1 MIPVDYDPFTQGNE
15 GNLQLVPVDHDPFT
29 DDTNTEG
36 TDHPAPSFKAV
47 ELPWYEEYLL
57 NTLRQG
63 YAQGKQG
70 ISTALADLG
79 ITGKDKA
86 AYGARQAD
94 LHRQS
99 ERFAPSLEDDEALQ
113 RVSEAESFGEAL
125 AEVIENPKII
135 SDTALRSMGIFAPTL
150 AVTTAASMAGG
161 PYATAA
167 AAGTGSAATEYALT
181 LTSTMRE
188 HRLDPSNPRDWARA
202 IDDEELMGRAR
213 ESGVKRGL
221 AVGAFDAA
229 TAGLAGKF
237 LKGAKPGIVSPV
249 TRSTGEVGIQAA
261 GGMGGET
268 TAQLLD
274 KGKISSPGEILL
286 EGIAEAPTAVAEVPG
301 NIRHANRQAAS
312 KPDLK
317 SDEEFF
323 QEEETRSPD
332 ATEAEESAPAA
343 DTQPSNFA
351 DLEPKA
357 DINRV
362 KDKPVPEKTETI
374 EAQLK
379 AFEEGRKPAVLLT
392 PGESLPAIPEGAQVA
407 TIPERGLLIY
417 KDPAVLELAQ
427 NDRMGEALGYGISEK
442 PVSDTVVTARDKDGT
457 VVQDVLTDG
466 RPEVVEA
473 AEKTAGPE
481 GTVEARPASEALKER
496 NEDDKKAMQ
505 KAPAAPDAPA
515 SPQSPAQTPEA
526 FSRQPT
532 TPDLNIAQS
541 AEREKNE
548 DKPAAS
554 SLRGKDL
561 TEQLVEGARKSKT
574 YDKYKSWANGFF
586 GRNKARM
593 LNKRLEKIW
602 RTVSGPIESEKT
614 SIDDAAHEAAT
625 SPKNDLP
632 EPTDAQ
638 KESGV
643 YKKGH
648 ISLHGLDISIE
659 NPKGSTR
666 SGKDSDGKEWKTK
679 MAHHYGYIKGKG
691 EAADGDHP
699 DVFLGPDAENADLP
713 VFVIDQIDPKT
724 GKFDEHKV
732 LMGFKNQLAA
742 KRGYLKNY
750 EKGWKGAGAV
760 NKMSLDEFKAWLA
773 SGKTK
778 QPVSYKAPK
787 RLKPKSKQ
795 DVTVENRPANEALD
809 EKHRENN
816 DPVATA
822 FKVKPISEKQFIV
835 LGDKDQIRSILN
847 QAGVKTLK
855 GLYDKRRGGLVFPMK
870 HQETI
875 QAALTPK
882 ADELTDTDSMV
893 ERHTKAI
900 ETDSARPQKTEAV
913 DSELPPSGANA
924 FAPGDAYVGFIKDM
938 VETSPETQAKPIRR
952 EDVLIP
958 FLKALDVPLYQGRV
972 KGKGRLGF
980 YLPKKESVR
989 IRNKNDLET
998 ASHELAHLI
1007 DDRVPEIRKAWLK
1020 DKVLREE
1027 LRSISYDQKKIY
1039 EGFAEGVRLWMTQ
1052 PDKLA
1057 QVAPHFNEWFNQ
1069 FTEQHEYGSALK
1081 KAQQGMTDWFAQ
1093 DALTRAK
1100 SKIGNAKPINESLHN
1115 TFNNFRQTVSDDL
1128 DGLYKMERGLTGQIK
1143 PSGPYETARL
1153 TRGAFSMVEGALTI
1167 GAPMVNPDGSFV
1179 FKGKSLEAILEPV
1192 SDRIEEWTRYAVG
1205 RSAKELLLQ
1214 NREHLFTKAEI
1225 TAMLKLE
1232 TPEFKQAFR
1241 DYQTWNKRVVDFAQA
1256 LGIINPETRKLWRR
1270 AQYLP
1275 FYRVNADHRPRAE
1288 SNVSGDW
1295 QGIQRLTGGTDNIRD
1310 VLQNMIQ
1317 NASQLI
1323 VQAVRN
1329 EARAS
1334 VADMADTIK
1343 GGGRFMVKIPR
1354 GTGQTQI
1361 SKAEIMRIVE
1371 QAGIVPG
1378 DVLADYS
1385 RLKDLV
1391 TVFQFGQ
1398 APKGKNV
1405 VAVMRGGKAD
1415 YYEVGDPLLMRS
1427 LQALDRPVK
1436 NWITRFLGGF
1446 KRVGQSSITLSL
1458 DFISANL
1465 ARDTVMGGIMSKHG
1479 FRPFVDSI
1487 RGMKSRI
1494 TKDPAY
1500 QEFIANGGG
1509 FSSVY
1514 LDDQAFK
1521 KRLEQFYGKKG
1532 INYRTVIDTPAKFL
1546 YFMETLADAFEMST
1560 RLGEFKRA
1568 RGKGSDPRHAAYS
1581 AREVSTDFAMRGDSE
1596 VLGFFFDTVMFL
1608 KAGVNGMD
1616 RLYRGIADDTNRR
1629 QIAVKTALLALAST
1643 TLYALNRDN
1652 DLYDRLEDWDKDG
1665 HWHFFI
1671 PKAGAKVNAP
1681 LEKRYHHFRYPKL
1694 WEIGAVSSMAERS
1707 LENLL
1712 ESTPKKL
1719 GKDYLRIVLDQFKL
1733 DYVPQAIEPLYEQY
1747 LNRNR
1752 FTGAPIE
1759 TQTME
1764 QLAPFA
1770 RSKHYTAK
1778 ILQETGLKSR
1788 NLPRALQVPPART
1801 EALLRGYLNTWA
1813 MYGLSLADA
1822 ALYDDKPDMRVD
1834 DYPVLRRFYAAEP
1847 AKRTQYET
1855 QFYDMLREATELRRT
1870 IRQMD
1875 KIGRPDIA
1883 DEISNRK
1890 GVDNYKPLTSINEVF
1905 QEINRE
1911 IRKVYIDD
1919 RLTSQQKREKLDNLA
1934 REKNRLL
1941 EAAVKEIE
1949 SQKSDQNR

>member
-1 MIPVDYDPFTQGNE
+1 M
-15 GNLQLVPVDHDPFT
+15 
-29 DDTNTEG
+29 
-36 TDHPAPSFKAV
+36 
-47 ELPWYEEYLL
+47 
-57 NTLRQG
+57 
-63 YAQGKQG
+63 
-70 ISTALADLG
+70 
-79 ITGKDKA
+79 
-86 AYGARQAD
+86 
-94 LHRQS
+94 
-99 ERFAPSLEDDEALQ
+99 
-113 RVSEAESFGEAL
+113 
-125 AEVIENPKII
+125 
-135 SDTALRSMGIFAPTL
+135 
-150 AVTTAASMAGG
+150 
-161 PYATAA
+161 
-167 AAGTGSAATEYALT
+167 
-181 LTSTMRE
+181 
-188 HRLDPSNPRDWARA
+188 
-202 IDDEELMGRAR
+202 
-213 ESGVKRGL
+213 
-221 AVGAFDAA
+221 
-229 TAGLAGKF
+229 
-237 LKGAKPGIVSPV
+237 
-249 TRSTGEVGIQAA
+249 
-261 GGMGGET
+261 
-268 TAQLLD
+268 
-274 KGKISSPGEILL
+274 
-286 EGIAEAPTAVAEVPG
+286 
-301 NIRHANRQAAS
+301 
-312 KPDLK
+312 
-317 SDEEFF
+317 
-323 QEEETRSPD
+323 
-332 ATEAEESAPAA
+332 
-343 DTQPSNFA
+343 
-351 DLEPKA
+351 
-357 DINRV
+357 
-362 KDKPVPEKTETI
+362 
-374 EAQLK
+374 
-379 AFEEGRKPAVLLT
+379 
-392 PGESLPAIPEGAQVA
+392 
-407 TIPERGLLIY
+407 
-417 KDPAVLELAQ
+417 
-427 NDRMGEALGYGISEK
+427 
-442 PVSDTVVTARDKDGT
+442 
-457 VVQDVLTDG
+457 
-466 RPEVVEA
+466 
-473 AEKTAGPE
+473 
-481 GTVEARPASEALKER
+481 
-496 NEDDKKAMQ
+496 
-505 KAPAAPDAPA
+505 
-515 SPQSPAQTPEA
+515 
-526 FSRQPT
+526 
-532 TPDLNIAQS
+532 
-541 AEREKNE
+541 
-548 DKPAAS
+548 
-554 SLRGKDL
+554 
-561 TEQLVEGARKSKT
+561 
-574 YDKYKSWANGFF
+574 
-586 GRNKARM
+586 
-593 LNKRLEKIW
+593 
-602 RTVSGPIESEKT
+602 
-614 SIDDAAHEAAT
+614 
-625 SPKNDLP
+625 
-632 EPTDAQ
+632 
-638 KESGV
+638 
-643 YKKGH
+643 
-648 ISLHGLDISIE
+648 
-659 NPKGSTR
+659 
-666 SGKDSDGKEWKTK
+666 
-679 MAHHYGYIKGKG
+679 
-691 EAADGDHP
+691 
-699 DVFLGPDAENADLP
+699 
-713 VFVIDQIDPKT
+713 
-724 GKFDEHKV
+724 
-732 LMGFKNQLAA
+732 
-742 KRGYLKNY
+742 
-750 EKGWKGAGAV
+750 
-760 NKMSLDEFKAWLA
+760 
-773 SGKTK
+773 
-778 QPVSYKAPK
+778 
-787 RLKPKSKQ
+787 
-795 DVTVENRPANEALD
+795 
-809 EKHRENN
+809 
-816 DPVATA
+816 
-822 FKVKPISEKQFIV
+822 
-835 LGDKDQIRSILN
+835 
-847 QAGVKTLK
+847 
-855 GLYDKRRGGLVFPMK
+855 
-870 HQETI
+870 
-875 QAALTPK
+875 
-882 ADELTDTDSMV
+882 
-893 ERHTKAI
+893 
-900 ETDSARPQKTEAV
+900 
-913 DSELPPSGANA
+913 
-924 FAPGDAYVGFIKDM
+924 
-938 VETSPETQAKPIRR
+938 
-952 EDVLIP
+952 
-958 FLKALDVPLYQGRV
+958 
-972 KGKGRLGF
+972 
-980 YLPKKESVR
+980 
-989 IRNKNDLET
+989 
-998 ASHELAHLI
+998 I

-1027 LRSISYDQKKIY
+1027 LRSISYDQKKVY

-1052 PDKLA
+1052 PEKLA

-1069 FTEQHEYGSALK
+1069 FAEQHEYGSALK
-1081 KAQQGMTDWFAQ
+1081 KAQQGMSDWFAQ

-1115 TFNNFRQTVSDDL
+1115 TFHNFRQTVSDDL
-1128 DGLYKMERGLTGQIK
+1128 DGLYKMERKLTGQIK

-1167 GAPMVNPDGSFV
+1167 GAPTVNSDGSFI

-1192 SDRIEEWTRYAVG
+1192 SDRIGEWTRYAVG

-1275 FYRVNADHRPRAE
+1275 FYRVNADYRPRAE

-1295 QGIQRLTGGTDNIRD
+1295 RGIQRLTGGTDNIRD

-1334 VADMADTIK
+1334 VADMADNIK

-1354 GTGQTQI
+1354 GTGQTMI

-1371 QAGIVPG
+1371 QAGIVPE
-1378 DVLADYS
+1378 DVLTDYS

-1398 APKGKNV
+1398 APKGKNI

-1436 NWITRFLGGF
+1436 HWITHILGGF

-1465 ARDTVMGGIMSKHG
+1465 ARDTLMGGIMSKYG
-1479 FRPFVDSI
+1479 FRPFFDSI
-1487 RGMKSRI
+1487 RGMKSRV

-1546 YFMETLADAFEMST
+1546 YFLETLADAFEMST
-1560 RLGEFKRA
+1560 RLGEFKQA

-1596 VLGFFFDTVMFL
+1596 VLGFFYDTVMFL
-1608 KAGVNGMD
+1608 KAGINGMD
-1616 RLYRGIADDTNRR
+1616 RLYRGVADDTNRR

-1643 TLYALNRDN
+1643 ALYALNRDN

-1671 PKAGAKVNAP
+1671 PMAGAKVNAP
-1681 LEKRYHHFRYPKL
+1681 LEERYHHFRYPKL

-1719 GKDYLRIVLDQFKL
+1719 GRDYLRIVLDQFKL
-1733 DYVPQAIEPLYEQY
+1733 DYVPQAFEPLYEQY

-1788 NLPRALQVPPART
+1788 NLPRVLQVPPART
-1801 EALLRGYLNTWA
+1801 ETLLRGYLNTWA

-1890 GVDNYKPLTSINEVF
+1890 RVDNYKPLTSINEVF

-1934 REKNRLL
+1934 RQKNTLL
-1941 EAAVKEIE
+1941 EAAVKEVE
-1949 SQKSDQNR
+1949 SQESDKNR

>member
-1 MIPVDYDPFTQGNE
+1 MNNNEPQLIPVDYDPFAQGSKDNP
-15 GNLQLVPVDHDPFT
+15 QLVPVDHDPFA
-29 DDTNTEG
+29 DSTNTE
-36 TDHPAPSFKAV
+36 DINHSAPGFKV
-47 ELPWYEEYLL
+47 FELPWYEEYLL
-57 NTLRQG
+57 NPLRQG

-79 ITGKDKA
+79 ITGKDRA

-94 LHRQS
+94 LYRQS
-99 ERFAPSLEDDEALQ
+99 ERFGSSLEDEEALQ

-150 AVTTAASMAGG
+150 AATTAASTLGG
-161 PYATAA
+161 PVATATV
-167 AAGTGSAATEYALT
+167 AGTGSAATEYALT

-188 HRLDPSNPRDWARA
+188 HGLDPSNPRDWASA
-202 IDDEELMGRAR
+202 LDDDELMSQAR
-213 ESGVKRGL
+213 ESGVKRGI
-221 AVGAFDAA
+221 AVGTFDAA
-229 TAGLAGKF
+229 TAGLAGT
-237 LKGAKPGIVSPV
+237 LLRSAKPGIVSSV
-249 TRSTGEVGIQAA
+249 TRSAGELGIQAA

-274 KGKISSPGEILL
+274 KGEISSPGEILL

-301 NIRHANRQAAS
+301 NIRHANRKAA
-312 KPDLK
+312 KEPEVV
-317 SDEEFF
+317 SDGGSP
-323 QEEETRSPD
+323 QEETPSIP
-332 ATEAEESAPAA
+332 EADPHGFS
-343 DTQPSNFA
+343 
-351 DLEPKA
+351 DLEPKTGLIYIGLPDPDA
-357 DINRV
+357 GLSKTESGYQATSPIKEAGISRV
-362 KDKPVPEKTETI
+362 KDKPVPESTETI

-392 PGESLPAIPEGAQVA
+392 PGESLPALPEGAQVA
-407 TIPERGLLIY
+407 TIPERGVLVY
-417 KDPAVLELAQ
+417 KDPAVLKLAQ

-442 PVSDTVVTARDKDGT
+442 PVSDTVVTARDKEGT

-473 AEKTAGPE
+473 AEKVAGPG
-481 GTVEARPASEALKER
+481 GTVEARPATEVLEER
-496 NEDDKKAMQ
+496 Q
-505 KAPAAPDAPA
+505 
-515 SPQSPAQTPEA
+515 
-526 FSRQPT
+526 
-532 TPDLNIAQS
+532 
-541 AEREKNE
+541 EK
-548 DKPAAS
+548 
-554 SLRGKDL
+554 
-561 TEQLVEGARKSKT
+561 TEQSKSDATNEKGESERLVEKLESGAKKSKSF
-574 YDKYKSWANGFF
+574 DAYKSWANGFF
-586 GRNKARM
+586 GRDKARAL
-593 LNKRLEKIW
+593 LNTGQLENAWKAVYPDKQ
-602 RTVSGPIESEKT
+602 VSKEQVDE
-614 SIDDAAHEAAT
+614 AASEAAT

-632 EPTDAQ
+632 EPTEAQ
-638 KESGV
+638 KEAGN
-643 YKKGH
+643 YKVGKVV
-648 ISLHGLDISIE
+648 LHGLDISIE
-659 NPKGSTR
+659 NPKDSTR

-713 VFVIDQIDPKT
+713 VFVVDQIDPKT
-724 GKFDEHKV
+724 GNFDEHKV
-732 LMGFKNQLAA
+732 LIGFKNQLAA

-760 NKMSLDEFKAWLA
+760 NKMSLDEFKAWLE

-778 QPVSYKAPK
+778 QSVSYKAPK

-795 DVTVENRPANEALD
+795 DGIVENRPANEALD
-809 EKHRENN
+809 ERRRENSK
-816 DPVATA
+816 PVTTT
-822 FKVKPISEKQFIV
+822 FKVKPISENQFIV
-835 LGDKDQIRSILN
+835 LGDKDQIHTTLN
-847 QAGVKTLK
+847 QAGVTLK
-855 GLYDKRRGGLVFPMK
+855 GLFNKRRGGLVFPMK

-875 QAALTPK
+875 QAALTPIV
-882 ADELTDTDSMV
+882 DELTNIDSIV
-893 ERHTKAI
+893 EQHTKAI
-900 ETDSARPQKTEAV
+900 KTSSPHPEKTKEV
-913 DSELPPSGANA
+913 DTELPPSGANA

-938 VETSPETQAKPIRR
+938 VETSPKTQAKPIRR

-1027 LRSISYDQKKIY
+1027 LRSISYDQKKVY

-1052 PDKLA
+1052 PEKLA

-1069 FTEQHEYGSALK
+1069 FAEQHEYGSALK

-1128 DGLYKMERGLTGQIK
+1128 DGLYKMERGLTSQIK

-1214 NREHLFTKAEI
+1214 NREYLFTKAEI

-1232 TPEFKQAFR
+1232 TPEFKQVFR
-1241 DYQTWNKRVVDFAQA
+1241 DYQTWNKRVVDFAQT

-1275 FYRVNADHRPRAE
+1275 FYRVNADHRSRAE
-1288 SNVSGDW
+1288 NNVSGDW

-1361 SKAEIMRIVE
+1361 SKAEIMRVVE
-1371 QAGIVPG
+1371 QAGIVPE

-1479 FRPFVDSI
+1479 FRPFLDSI

-1500 QEFIANGGG
+1500 KEFIANGGG

-1521 KRLEQFYGKKG
+1521 KRLEQFYSKKG

-1546 YFMETLADAFEMST
+1546 YFLETLADAFEMST

-1616 RLYRGIADDTNRR
+1616 RLYRGVADDTNRR

-1643 TLYALNRDN
+1643 ALYALNRDN
-1652 DLYDRLEDWDKDG
+1652 DLYDKLEDWDKDG

-1671 PKAGAKVNAP
+1671 PKAGEKVNAP
-1681 LEKRYHHFRYPKL
+1681 LEERYHHFRYPKL

-1890 GVDNYKPLTSINEVF
+1890 RVDNYNALTSINEVF
-1905 QEINRE
+1905 QAINRD

-1919 RLTSQQKREKLDNLA
+1919 RLTSQQKREKLDNLT
-1934 REKNRLL
+1934 RQKNTLL

-1949 SQKSDQNR
+1949 SQESDQSR